1 MAEGLLTGRRLAPV
15 LLEKPCCTDGAD
27 DAPTQAGAARVVL
40 VGNPNVGKSTLFNA
54 LTGARQ
60 HVGNWPG
67 KTVSVARGT
76 WRRPGEADVGVV
88 DLPGTYSLV
97 PDSPD
102 EELTRELLVDAAPG
116 ERPDLVV
123 VALDASNL
131 TRNLYL
137 TAQLADTGIPT
148 VVALTMV
155 DVARSRGLDLD
166 TGALADALGVPVVPV
181 VPRSGQ
187 GIDEL
192 AVVVGRALSAPTPV
206 TPAALGSDL
215 EDAVSA
221 VSAALV
227 AAGPDDPAARW
238 RALALLEGGGD
249 GPDEAVAVA
258 RRRAADLLA
267 DEAGGDEAGADEAR
281 ADEAGADEAGADED
295 AADEVELRVAEAR
308 YAWAHDVLGE
318 VVTRRGSRTTWSDR
332 VDRVLT
338 SRWFGLPIFLAVMWG
353 VFEATTT
360 VAAPLQ
366 DAVQGLFDGPVS
378 DGFGWVLG
386 VVSAPEWLSG
396 LVQDGLVSGV
406 GQLLSFAPLMAIM
419 FVLLAVLEDSGYMAR
434 AAFVVDRLMRVIGL
448 PGKAFLPII
457 VGFGCNVPAL
467 AGTRILRNPRQR
479 LLLGLLIPFVSC
491 SARLTV
497 YVLLAGIFFGDQAG
511 TMVFLMY
518 VLSIVLVVGMGWVLR
533 RVAFRDLADDPL
545 LLELP
550 PYRRPTLRVM
560 GVQTWQKLRAFL
572 RTASGIIVAT
582 VTAVWLLSSI
592 PMPGAAAAPSE
603 PASFGHVAPAESVFG
618 GVSRAVAPVFAPAG
632 FDDWHASA
640 ALVTGFVAK
649 EAVVATTAQT
659 YSAEEPSDVH
669 QAGALGT
676 ALHATFER
684 TSGGHTVA
692 AVLAFMIFLL
702 AYTPCMTTVAAQRAE
717 IGTRATLAGIAM
729 QLLVAWVLAVAVF
742 QVGVLLT

>member
-1 MAEGLLTGRRLAPV
+1 MAEGALTGRRVRAA

-27 DAPTQAGAARVVL
+27 DGPRDVGSATVVL

-54 LTGARQ
+54 LTGGRQ

-67 KTVSVARGT
+67 KTVAVARGT
-76 WRRPGEADVGVV
+76 WRAAGGVEIGVV

-102 EELTRELLVDAAPG
+102 EELTRELLVDAGVG
-116 ERPDLVV
+116 ERPDVV
-123 VALDASNL
+123 VATLDASNL

-137 TAQLADTGIPT
+137 AAQIADTGIPV

-155 DVARSRGLDLD
+155 DVARSRGLDID
-166 TGALADALGVPVVPV
+166 TSALEQVLGVPVVPV

-187 GIDEL
+187 GVDVL
-192 AVVVGRALSAPTPV
+192 ADVVTRVLV
-206 TPAALGSDL
+206 EQLPAAPAGLGPEL
-215 EDAVSA
+215 EDAVA
-221 VSAALV
+221 TVSAALG
-227 AAGPDDPAARW
+227 AEAGPAVRW
-238 RALALLEGGGD
+238 RALALLEGRGEA
-249 GPDEAVAVA
+249 PDHVRAAVA
-258 RRRAADLLA
+258 RAVSDLVPDAGL
-267 DEAGGDEAGADEAR
+267 DEGLDDDLDDPAEEI
-281 ADEAGADEAGADED
+281 
-295 AADEVELRVAEAR
+295 ELRVAEAR
-308 YAWAHDVLGE
+308 YAWAHDVLGAA
-318 VVTRRGSRTTWSDR
+318 VGRHGPRVTWSDR
-332 VDRVLT
+332 ADRVLT

-353 VFEATTT
+353 VFEATTA

-366 DAVQGLFDGPVS
+366 SAVQDLFDGPVS
-378 DGFGWVLG
+378 GALGWVLG
-386 VVSAPEWLSG
+386 VVSAPEWLTG

-434 AAFVVDRLMRVIGL
+434 AAFVVDRLMRLIGL

-467 AGTRILRNPRQR
+467 AGTRILRDPRQR

-497 YVLLAGIFFGDQAG
+497 YVLLAGIFFGSQAG
-511 TMVFLMY
+511 TMVFAMY
-518 VLSIVLVVGMGWVLR
+518 VLSIALVVGMGWLLR

-582 VTAVWLLSSI
+582 VTVVWLLSSI
-592 PMPGAAAAPSE
+592 PMPGAQ
-603 PASFGHVAPAESVFG
+603 PAVPGETVSFGHVAPAGSVFG

-659 YSAEEPSDVH
+659 YSAEEPADVH
-669 QAGALGT
+669 QAGALG
-676 ALHATFER
+676 AGLRATFER
-684 TSGGHTVA
+684 TSGGHVIP

-717 IGTRATLAGIAM
+717 IGTRATLAGIGM
-729 QLLVAWVLAVAVF
+729 QLVVAWVLAVAVF
-742 QVGVLLT
+742 QIGVLLT

>member
-1 MAEGLLTGRRLAPV
+1 MSAGPISGRGMANL
-15 LLEKPCCTDGAD
+15 LLEKPCCIDDLDDSPDGA
-27 DAPTQAGAARVVL
+27 PQVVL

-67 KTVSVARGT
+67 KTVTVARGT
-76 WRRPGEADVGVV
+76 WRPARRGELALV

-102 EELTRELLVDAAPG
+102 EQLTRELLVDAP
-116 ERPDLVV
+116 RQPDLVIAV
-123 VALDASNL
+123 LDASNL

-137 TAQLADTGIPT
+137 AAQIADTGVPV

-155 DVARSRGLDLD
+155 DIAGSRGVDVD
-166 TGALADALGVPVVPV
+166 HEALGRVLGVPVVPV
-181 VPRSGQ
+181 VPRNGD
-187 GIDEL
+187 GVD
-192 AVVVGRALSAPTPV
+192 ALTI
-206 TPAALGSDL
+206 
-215 EDAVSA
+215 A
-221 VSAALV
+221 VSAALEDRGALRPADLGDELESALDTV
-227 AAGPDDPAARW
+227 STAVLAGGGSGPALRW
-238 RALALLEGGGD
+238 RALALLEGGP
-249 GPDEAVAVA
+249 GPDDVRAVAG
-258 RRRAADLLA
+258 AAATRLA
-267 DEAGGDEAGADEAR
+267 GLDDGAPVDAVV
-281 ADEAGADEAGADED
+281 D
-295 AADEVELRVAEAR
+295 AADEVELLVAEAR
-308 YAWAHDVLGE
+308 YAWAHEVLAAA
-318 VVTRRGSRTTWSDR
+318 VTRRGSGITWSDR
-332 VDRVLT
+332 ADRVLT
-338 SRWFGLPIFLAVMWG
+338 SRWLGLPIFLAVMWG
-353 VFEATTT
+353 VFEATTA
-360 VAAPLQ
+360 VASPLQ
-366 DAVQGLFDGPVS
+366 NLVQDVFDGPVS
-378 DGFGWVLG
+378 AAAGWVLAL
-386 VVSAPEWLSG
+386 VHAPDWLTG
-396 LVQDGLVSGV
+396 LVENGLISGV

-467 AGTRILRNPRQR
+467 AGTRILRDPRQR
-479 LLLGLLIPFVSC
+479 LLLNLIIPFVSC

-497 YVLLAGIFFGDQAG
+497 YVLLAGIFFGSQAG
-511 TMVFLMY
+511 TMVFAMY
-518 VLSIVLVVGMGWVLR
+518 VLSIALVISMGWVLR
-533 RVAFRDLADDPL
+533 RVLFRDLVDEPL

-582 VTAVWLLSSI
+582 VTVVWLLSSI
-592 PMPGAAAAPSE
+592 PMPGTPAAFGQVAPSQ
-603 PASFGHVAPAESVFG
+603 SVFG
-618 GVSRAVAPVFAPAG
+618 GVSRAIAPVFAPAG

-659 YSAEEPSDVH
+659 YSAEEPSGVH
-669 QAGALGT
+669 QAGALG
-676 ALHATFER
+676 AGLRETFER

-692 AVLAFMIFLL
+692 AVLAFMVFLL

-717 IGTRATLAGIAM
+717 IGTRWTVGGIVM
-729 QLLVAWVLAVAVF
+729 QLGVAWVLAVAVF
-742 QVGVLLT
+742 QIGVLLS

>member
-1 MAEGLLTGRRLAPV
+1 VAEGLLTRRRVRPV

-27 DAPTQAGAARVVL
+27 SGPTDAGAAQVVL

-54 LTGARQ
+54 LTGSRQ

-67 KTVSVARGT
+67 KTVAVARGT
-76 WRRPGEADVGVV
+76 WRPAGGGEVGVV

-102 EELTRELLVDAAPG
+102 EELTRELLVDADG
-116 ERPDLVV
+116 TDRPDLVV
-123 VALDASNL
+123 ATLDASNL

-137 TAQLADTGIPT
+137 FAQIADTGIPV

-155 DVARSRGLDLD
+155 DVARSRGLDID
-166 TGALADALGVPVVPV
+166 VPALERALGAPVVPV
-181 VPRSGQ
+181 VPRSGS

-192 AVVVGRALSAPTPV
+192 AGVVSRALVEQGPA
-206 TPAALGSDL
+206 TPARLGAEL
-215 EDAVSA
+215 EDAVAA
-221 VSAALV
+221 VSAALG
-227 AAGPDDPAARW
+227 AEAGPAARW
-238 RALALLEGGGD
+238 RALALLEGRT
-249 GPDEAVAVA
+249 EAPEHA
-258 RRRAADLLA
+258 R
-267 DEAGGDEAGADEAR
+267 EATAR
-281 ADEAGADEAGADED
+281 AVGGLVDADPEEGLDDPAE
-295 AADEVELRVAEAR
+295 EIELRVAEDR
-308 YAWAHDVLGE
+308 YAWAHDVLGAA
-318 VVTRRGSRTTWSDR
+318 VGRRGPRVTWSDR
-332 VDRVLT
+332 ADRVLT

-353 VFEATTT
+353 VFEATTA

-366 DAVQGLFDGPVS
+366 AAVQDLFDGPVS
-378 DGFGWVLG
+378 DALGWALG
-386 VVSAPEWLSG
+386 MVSAPEWLLG

-434 AAFVVDRLMRVIGL
+434 AAFVVDRLMRLIGL

-467 AGTRILRNPRQR
+467 AGTRILRDPRQR

-497 YVLLAGIFFGDQAG
+497 YVLLAGIFFGSQAG
-511 TMVFLMY
+511 TMVFGMY
-518 VLSIVLVVGMGWVLR
+518 VLSIALVVGMGWVLR

-582 VTAVWLLSSI
+582 VVAVWLLSSI
-592 PMPGAAAAPSE
+592 PMPDAQAAAPGE
-603 PASFGHVAPAESVFG
+603 AVSFGHVAPAESVFG

-659 YSAEEPSDVH
+659 YSAEEPADVH

-676 ALHATFER
+676 ALRATFER
-684 TSGGHTVA
+684 TSGGHVIA
-692 AVLAFMIFLL
+692 AVLAFMVFLL

-717 IGTRATLAGIAM
+717 IGTRATLAGIGM
-729 QLLVAWVLAVAVF
+729 QLVVAWVLAVAVF

>member
-1 MAEGLLTGRRLAPV
+1 VRPV
-15 LLEKPCCTDGAD
+15 LLEKPCCTDGSD
-27 DAPTQAGAARVVL
+27 SGPTDSAAARVVL

-54 LTGARQ
+54 LTGGRQ

-67 KTVSVARGT
+67 KTVAVARGT
-76 WRRPGEADVGVV
+76 WRPAGGGEVGVV

-102 EELTRELLVDAAPG
+102 EELTRELLVDADEG
-116 ERPDLVV
+116 DRPDLVV
-123 VALDASNL
+123 ATLDASNL

-137 TAQLADTGIPT
+137 FAQIADTGIPV

-155 DVARSRGLDLD
+155 DVARSRGLDID
-166 TGALADALGVPVVPV
+166 ISALERALGAPVVPV

-187 GIDEL
+187 GVDEL
-192 AVVVGRALSAPTPV
+192 ADVVSRGLVERVPA
-206 TPAALGSDL
+206 TPARLGAEL
-215 EDAVSA
+215 EG
-221 VSAALV
+221 ALV
-227 AAGPDDPAARW
+227 AVSGALGPEAGPAVRW
-238 RALALLEGGGD
+238 RALALLEGR
-249 GPDEAVAVA
+249 DEVPEHVRVAVA
-258 RRRAADLLA
+258 RAVTDLGPDA
-267 DEAGGDEAGADEAR
+267 GHDEGYDEGLDDPAE
-281 ADEAGADEAGADED
+281 EI
-295 AADEVELRVAEAR
+295 ELRVAEAR
-308 YAWAHDVLGE
+308 YAWAHDVLGAG
-318 VVTRRGSRTTWSDR
+318 VGRHGPRVTWSDR
-332 VDRVLT
+332 ADRVLT

-353 VFEATTT
+353 VFEATTA

-366 DAVQGLFDGPVS
+366 AAVQDLFDGPVS
-378 DGFGWVLG
+378 DALGWALG
-386 VVSAPEWLSG
+386 MVSAPEWLLG

-434 AAFVVDRLMRVIGL
+434 AAFVVDRLMRLIGL

-467 AGTRILRNPRQR
+467 AGTRILRDPRQR

-497 YVLLAGIFFGDQAG
+497 YVLLAGIFFGSQAG
-511 TMVFLMY
+511 TMVFGMY
-518 VLSIVLVVGMGWVLR
+518 VLSIALVVGMGWVLR

-582 VTAVWLLSSI
+582 VVAVWLLSSI
-592 PMPGAAAAPSE
+592 PMPDAQAAAPGE
-603 PASFGHVAPAESVFG
+603 AVSFGHVAPAESVFG

-659 YSAEEPSDVH
+659 YSAEEPADVH

-676 ALHATFER
+676 ALRATFER
-684 TSGGHTVA
+684 TSGGHVIA
-692 AVLAFMIFLL
+692 AVLAFMVFLL

-717 IGTRATLAGIAM
+717 IGTRATLAGIGM
-729 QLLVAWVLAVAVF
+729 QLVVAWVLAVAVF

>member
-1 MAEGLLTGRRLAPV
+1 MAEGLLTRRRVRPV
-15 LLEKPCCTDGAD
+15 LLEKPCCTDGSD
-27 DAPTQAGAARVVL
+27 TGPTDAGAAQVVL

-54 LTGARQ
+54 LTGGRQ

-67 KTVSVARGT
+67 KTVAVARGT
-76 WRRPGEADVGVV
+76 WRPAGGGEVGVV

-102 EELTRELLVDAAPG
+102 EELTRELLVDADGAD
-116 ERPDLVV
+116 RPDLVV
-123 VALDASNL
+123 ATLDASNL

-137 TAQLADTGIPT
+137 FAQIADTGIPV

-155 DVARSRGLDLD
+155 DVARSRGLDID
-166 TGALADALGVPVVPV
+166 VAALERALGAPVVPV

-187 GIDEL
+187 GVDEL
-192 AVVVGRALSAPTPV
+192 AGVVGRALLERVPA
-206 TPAALGSDL
+206 TPARLGAEL
-215 EDAVSA
+215 EDAVA
-221 VSAALV
+221 GVSAALG
-227 AAGPDDPAARW
+227 AEAGPAVRW
-238 RALALLEGGGD
+238 RALALLEGR
-249 GPDEAVAVA
+249 VAVPDHA
-258 RRRAADLLA
+258 RDAT
-267 DEAGGDEAGADEAR
+267 AR
-281 ADEAGADEAGADED
+281 AVVGLAPDDGLDDGLDDPAEEI
-295 AADEVELRVAEAR
+295 ELRVAEDR
-308 YAWAHDVLGE
+308 YAWAHDVLAAAVG
-318 VVTRRGSRTTWSDR
+318 RRGPRVTWSDR
-332 VDRVLT
+332 ADRVLT

-353 VFEATTT
+353 VFEATTA

-366 DAVQGLFDGPVS
+366 AAVQDLFDGPVS
-378 DGFGWVLG
+378 DALGWALAA
-386 VVSAPEWLSG
+386 VSAPEWLTG

-434 AAFVVDRLMRVIGL
+434 AAFVVDRLMRLIGL

-467 AGTRILRNPRQR
+467 AGTRILRDPRQR

-497 YVLLAGIFFGDQAG
+497 YVLLAGIFFGSQAG
-511 TMVFLMY
+511 TMVFGMY

-592 PMPGAAAAPSE
+592 PMPGAQAAAPGE
-603 PASFGHVAPAESVFG
+603 AVSFGHVAPADSVFG

-659 YSAEEPSDVH
+659 YSAEEPADVH

-676 ALHATFER
+676 ALRGTFER
-684 TSGGHTVA
+684 TSGGHVIP
-692 AVLAFMIFLL
+692 AVLAFMVFLL

-717 IGTRATLAGIAM
+717 IGTRATLTGIAM

-742 QVGVLLT
+742 QIGVLLT

>member
-1 MAEGLLTGRRLAPV
+1 VAEGVLTGRRVRPV
-15 LLEKPCCTDGAD
+15 LLEKPCCTDGSD
-27 DAPTQAGAARVVL
+27 SGPTDSAAARVVL

-54 LTGARQ
+54 LTGGRQ

-67 KTVSVARGT
+67 KTVAVARGT
-76 WRRPGEADVGVV
+76 WRPAGGGEVGVV

-102 EELTRELLVDAAPG
+102 EELTRELLVDADEG
-116 ERPDLVV
+116 DRPDLVV
-123 VALDASNL
+123 ATLDASNL

-137 TAQLADTGIPT
+137 FAQIADTGIPV

-155 DVARSRGLDLD
+155 DVARSRGLDID
-166 TGALADALGVPVVPV
+166 ISALERALGAPVVPV

-187 GIDEL
+187 GVDEL
-192 AVVVGRALSAPTPV
+192 ADVVSRALVERVPA
-206 TPAALGSDL
+206 TPARLGAEL
-215 EDAVSA
+215 EG
-221 VSAALV
+221 ALV
-227 AAGPDDPAARW
+227 AVSGALGPEAGPAVRW
-238 RALALLEGGGD
+238 RALALLEGR
-249 GPDEAVAVA
+249 DEVPEHVRVAVA
-258 RRRAADLLA
+258 RAVTDLGPDA
-267 DEAGGDEAGADEAR
+267 GHDEGYDEGLDDPAE
-281 ADEAGADEAGADED
+281 EI
-295 AADEVELRVAEAR
+295 ELRVAEAR
-308 YAWAHDVLGE
+308 YAWAHDVLGAG
-318 VVTRRGSRTTWSDR
+318 VGRHGPRVTWSDR
-332 VDRVLT
+332 ADRVLT

-353 VFEATTT
+353 VFEATTA

-366 DAVQGLFDGPVS
+366 SAVQDLFDGPVS
-378 DGFGWVLG
+378 GGLGWVLG
-386 VVSAPEWLSG
+386 VVSAPEWLTG

-434 AAFVVDRLMRVIGL
+434 AAFVVDRLMRLIGL

-467 AGTRILRNPRQR
+467 AGTRILRDPRQR

-497 YVLLAGIFFGDQAG
+497 YVLLAGIFFGSQAG
-511 TMVFLMY
+511 TMVFVMY
-518 VLSIVLVVGMGWVLR
+518 VLSIVLVVGMGWLLR

-582 VTAVWLLSSI
+582 VTVVWLLSSI
-592 PMPGAAAAPSE
+592 PMPGAQPAAPGE
-603 PASFGHVAPAESVFG
+603 TVSFGHVAPAGSVFG

-659 YSAEEPSDVH
+659 YSAEEPADVH
-669 QAGALGT
+669 QAGALG
-676 ALHATFER
+676 AGLRATFER
-684 TSGGHTVA
+684 TSGGHVIP

-717 IGTRATLAGIAM
+717 IGTRATLAGIGM

-742 QVGVLLT
+742 QIGVLLT

>member
-1 MAEGLLTGRRLAPV
+1 VAEGLLTGRRVRPV
-15 LLEKPCCTDGAD
+15 LLEKPCCSDGEDTGPAD
-27 DAPTQAGAARVVL
+27 AGAARVVL
-40 VGNPNVGKSTLFNA
+40 VGNPNVGKSTLFNM

-67 KTVSVARGT
+67 KTVAVARGT
-76 WRRPGEADVGVV
+76 WRPDGGGEVGVV

-102 EELTRELLVDAAPG
+102 EELTRELLVDAPPG

-123 VALDASNL
+123 ATLDASNL

-137 TAQLADTGIPT
+137 AAQLADTGIPV

-155 DVARSRGLDLD
+155 DVARSRGLDVD
-166 TGALADALGVPVVPV
+166 DEALGRALGVPVVPV

-187 GIDEL
+187 GVDVL
-192 AVVVGRALSAPTPV
+192 AAALSRALVDPASA
-206 TPAALGSDL
+206 TPARLGVEL
-215 EDAVSA
+215 EDAITTVST
-221 VSAALV
+221 ALV
-227 AAGPDDPAARW
+227 AADDDGPALRW
-238 RALALLEGGGD
+238 RSLALLEGGD
-249 GPDEAVAVA
+249 DAPAEVVAVA
-258 RRRAADLLA
+258 RRAAASLA
-267 DEAGGDEAGADEAR
+267 EETGGDD
-281 ADEAGADEAGADED
+281 DP
-295 AADEVELRVAEAR
+295 ADEVELRVAEDR
-308 YAWAHDVLGE
+308 YAWAHEVLGA
-318 VVTRRGSRTTWSDR
+318 VVTRRGPRVTWSDR
-332 VDRVLT
+332 ADRVLT
-338 SRWFGLPIFLAVMWG
+338 SRWLGLPIFLAVMWG
-353 VFEATTT
+353 VFEATTA

-366 DAVQGLFDGPVS
+366 EAVQALFDGPVAA
-378 DGFGWVLG
+378 GFGWVLDA
-386 VVSAPEWLSG
+386 VRAPEWLTG
-396 LVQDGLVSGV
+396 LVQDGLISGV

-419 FVLLAVLEDSGYMAR
+419 FVLLALLEDSGYMAR

-497 YVLLAGIFFGDQAG
+497 YVLLAGIFFGSQAG
-511 TMVFLMY
+511 TMVFAMY
-518 VLSIVLVVGMGWVLR
+518 VLSIVLVVGMGWLLR
-533 RVAFRDLADDPL
+533 RVAFRDLTDDPL

-550 PYRRPTLRVM
+550 PYRRPTARVV
-560 GVQTWQKLRAFL
+560 GVQTWQKLQAFL

-592 PMPGAAAAPSE
+592 PMPGAEATTAQ

-618 GVSRAVAPVFAPAG
+618 GVSRGIAPVFAPAG

-659 YSAEEPSDVH
+659 YSAEEPADVH
-669 QAGALGT
+669 EAGALGP
-676 ALHATFER
+676 ALRETFDR
-684 TSGGHTVA
+684 TSGGHTIA
-692 AVLAFMIFLL
+692 AVLAFMVFLL

-717 IGTRATLAGIAM
+717 IGTRATLVGIGM

-742 QVGVLLT
+742 QIGALLL